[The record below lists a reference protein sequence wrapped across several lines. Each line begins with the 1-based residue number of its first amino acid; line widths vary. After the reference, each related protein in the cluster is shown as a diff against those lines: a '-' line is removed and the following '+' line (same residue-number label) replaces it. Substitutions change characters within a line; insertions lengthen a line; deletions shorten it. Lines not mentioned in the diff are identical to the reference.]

1 MYIAVWTVISII
13 TVILVILQLKDEN
26 RQFRECNVPIEAEII
41 DVKKE
46 RNTRTY
52 SGWSDKPVS
61 RSYSYNIYVPVV
73 AYRYEGEDYI
83 VKIDIDNTEPE
94 RFIVGDT
101 VVIQINPDDPS
112 EYNFKTS
119 ENWQYDYLTNE
130 ELLSRGLENNKSLIG
145 VAIVAGIFL
154 LPLFL
159 LFLFFGI
166 IALKVFI

>member
-1 MYIAVWTVISII
+1 MYIAIWTVISII
-13 TVILVILQLKDEN
+13 TVILVILGLKDEN

-46 RNTRTY
+46 RNIHV
-52 SGWSDKPVS
+52 SAGS
-61 RSYSYNIYVPVV
+61 RSYSYNIYVPIVE
-73 AYRYEGEDYI
+73 YRYEGEDYI
-83 VKIDIDNTEPE
+83 VKIDLDNTEPK

-119 ENWQYDYLTNE
+119 ENWQYGYLTNE
-130 ELLSRGLENNKSLIG
+130 ELLSKGLENNKSLIG